1 MDIEYRRFDSKPELY
16 DYIREQAARICA
28 ETDDLTAVLANT
40 SALLMLQMPDLNWAG
55 FYLMK
60 NGGLVLGPFQ
70 GKPAVAHIAVGAGVC
85 GTTVLE
91 GKSQLVEDVHTCSNH
106 IPCDFSTNSELVV
119 PVFAKGGIWGVID
132 LDSPVAARFDE
143 TDRSGVERIAEVIG
157 RFAERQKT

>member
-16 DYIREQAARICA
+16 SYVREQTARICE
-28 ETDDLTAVLANT
+28 ETDDLTAVLANI

-85 GTTVLE
+85 GTAVLE
-91 GKSQLVEDVHTCSNH
+91 GKSQLVEDVHTCDNH

-119 PVFAKGGIWGVID
+119 PVFAKGEIFGVID

-143 TDRSGVERIAEVIG
+143 TDQAGVERIAGVIG
-157 RFAERQKT
+157 RFVEER